1 VQGPQI
7 TSEKSDSG
15 PEDDDD
21 TCEEWERHEA
31 LHDDVQ
37 ANRTIGRQVR
47 TIGRLVRTIGRLV
60 RTIRRQV
67 RTIGRLV
74 MTIGRQ
80 VRTIGRQVRTM
91 NLLYLTLT
99 LTLNF
104 LSSSALTHKAFL
116 ASMKA

>member
-7 TSEKSDSG
+7 TSEKADSG

-47 TIGRLVRTIGRLV
+47 TIGR
-60 RTIRRQV
+60 QV

-91 NLLYLTLT
+91 NLLYLTFT